1 MKKALSLV
9 LALGMAASLLA
20 GCGGATSSSAPASE
34 AGSTAASGST
44 AAAEGDYAGQTL
56 KVAAIETAYGAD
68 MWQQIADA
76 FEAHTGATVELTTD
90 KNLEDVIDP
99 QMKAGN
105 FYDVVHLA
113 AGREKALPETMLKE
127 IAMPEQTDILQL
139 NVPAA
144 GAPVGIPMIGG
155 NRITG
160 SCCPGRDRPQT
171 APAHPPRRRPSPHQ
185 RPGSSPGSPPRRAP
199 RA

>member
-20 GCGGATSSSAPASE
+20 GCGGTTSSSAPASE

-76 FEAHTGATVELTTD
+76 FEAHTGATVELTTETSAVTPNAASTPTGD
-90 KNLEDVIDP
+90 TP
-99 QMKAGN
+99 P
-105 FYDVVHLA
+105 FLA
-113 AGREKALPETMLKE
+113 
-127 IAMPEQTDILQL
+127 
-139 NVPAA
+139 
-144 GAPVGIPMIGG
+144 
-155 NRITG
+155 
-160 SCCPGRDRPQT
+160 
-171 APAHPPRRRPSPHQ
+171 
-185 RPGSSPGSPPRRAP
+185 RAP
-199 RA
+199 